1 MDKKVILIV
10 TIGRTGSTLMRG
22 ILNTIDGSMIT
33 GENDGLFIKLW
44 ESFKCFNETL
54 EKSKELTCKNN
65 PARSW
70 YNPELSLDKFLSSLR
85 HTALSVLDSNNSYR
99 VVGFKEIRYS
109 GDSIN
114 PKDLGVYLNFL
125 QHTLFEGAYI
135 VFLTRD
141 KEQVVQSQRV
151 NFNIVDTKY
160 IDEFFKCIDSLSGD
174 RRFFIDYSQLNKN
187 SDKLVEL
194 FELLDEKYNKKL
206 VDEALELRYSYS
218 RRTE

>member
-1 MDKKVILIV
+1 
-10 TIGRTGSTLMRG
+10 MRG

-54 EKSKELTCKNN
+54 EKSKELTYYGKEISKDN

-114 PKDLGVYLNFL
+114 PKELGVYLNFL

-141 KEQVVQSQRV
+141 KEQVAQSQRV
-151 NFNIVDTKY
+151 NFNIVDIEY
-160 IDEFFKCIDSLSGD
+160 IDEFFKCITSLSGD
-174 RRFFIDYSQLNKN
+174 RRFFIDYSQLNKD

-206 VDEALELRYSYS
+206 VDEALGLRYSYS